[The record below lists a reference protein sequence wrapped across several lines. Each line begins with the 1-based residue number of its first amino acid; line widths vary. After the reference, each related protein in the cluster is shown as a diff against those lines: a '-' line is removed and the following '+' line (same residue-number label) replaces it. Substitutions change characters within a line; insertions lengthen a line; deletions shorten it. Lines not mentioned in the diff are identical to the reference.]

1 MYCESDTVR
10 WVREEEAGNND
21 LTDTHSRDEGQA
33 RPITSWHSPVM
44 YLPIFWLPWW
54 DHHLGLGS
62 ACAGPSRNSF
72 QHLFQKHNML
82 ARPPD
87 WPRHPHRCRPH
98 RDKTKGSVEFI
109 PCCTAGAEKL
119 AEGLGD
125 RSLERTE
132 QAAERAAGP
141 GLAVD
146 QQRGMWRG
154 RERTK
159 GEAERQKWG
168 EGEEQHVNHRRH
180 FTWTTRPPS
189 SLATKPGVAG
199 SFHISIRRNPVYSLP
214 ISHSNCAALVS
225 VSNLRTLKAKVCDLN
240 AHLRDSCVQGC
251 TAFVGRVIQGQ
262 VSWKKGS
269 PTETS
274 PSRGKKNNRHPADS
288 GA

>member
-1 MYCESDTVR
+1 MLVPQEIAFNISSKSTTCLQDHQTDPDIPTDAGHTGTRQKGAWSLYHVVLLGRRNWQKDLGTGAWRELNRLRRGLQGRDWLWTSREACG
-10 WVREEEAGNND
+10 EEEK
-21 LTDTHSRDEGQA
+21 GQ
-33 RPITSWHSPVM
+33 
-44 YLPIFWLPWW
+44 
-54 DHHLGLGS
+54 
-62 ACAGPSRNSF
+62 
-72 QHLFQKHNML
+72 K
-82 ARPPD
+82 
-87 WPRHPHRCRPH
+87 
-98 RDKTKGSVEFI
+98 
-109 PCCTAGAEKL
+109 
-119 AEGLGD
+119 
-125 RSLERTE
+125 ER
-132 QAAERAAGP
+132 R
-141 GLAVD
+141 
-146 QQRGMWRG
+146 RG
-154 RERTK
+154 RN
-159 GEAERQKWG
+159 GG